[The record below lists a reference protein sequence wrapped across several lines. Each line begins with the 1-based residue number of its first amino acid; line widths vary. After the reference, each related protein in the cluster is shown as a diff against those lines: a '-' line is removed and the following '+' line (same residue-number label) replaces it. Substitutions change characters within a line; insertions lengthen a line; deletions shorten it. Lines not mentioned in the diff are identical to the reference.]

1 MSYKIFQFSFGDGY
15 AGSAKMA
22 VLSSKVLRDKGHE
35 VKLFVSKDS
44 LTKKRALEKGIPII
58 ELNSRQK
65 FSALVKEVVENI
77 GEEKP
82 DFALAYHSQDR
93 KVVMKIKAK
102 LKKEIISV
110 AYRQNIS
117 LSTPF
122 IGSLLYNRYF
132 DFMIACSRG
141 VADSLLKEGIK
152 KNKVHV
158 IHNTTE
164 IPSDISIISGEKI
177 RNQFGIK
184 VKFVLGV
191 SSWFHKGR
199 KGFDILF
206 EAFSK
211 LDQRFVLLII
221 GIPKE
226 NQKEVF
232 EYASTFGLTEDKIIM
247 PGFIDNI
254 YEYYK
259 AMDMF
264 LLPSRSEG
272 FSLALLEAA
281 ASGLPIIASDIPGN
295 DEFIE
300 HKKNGLLFNLSKPDE
315 LTQHVITLADN
326 KILAN
331 QYGSLAEEN
340 FIKEFTLER
349 YAERLNNFFDEA
361 YSTLHKAKTYQ

>member
-1 MSYKIFQFSFGDGY
+1 MSYRIFQFSFGDGY

-22 VLSSKVLRDKGHE
+22 VIGSKVLIDKGHK
-35 VKLFVSKDS
+35 VMLFVSKDS
-44 LTKKRALEKGIPII
+44 LTKRRALEKGIPII
-58 ELNSRQK
+58 ELDSRQK
-65 FSALVKEVVENI
+65 LSSLVNEVIENF

-82 DFALAYHSQDR
+82 DFAIAFHSTDR
-93 KVVMKIKAK
+93 KVVMKLKAK
-102 LKKEIISV
+102 LKKELICV

-117 LSTPF
+117 LSTPL
-122 IGSLLYNRYF
+122 IGPLLYNRYF
-132 DFMIACSRG
+132 DYMIACSYG
-141 VADSLLKEGIK
+141 VSESLVKEGIK
-152 KNKVHV
+152 KNKVKV

-164 IPSDISIISGEKI
+164 IPENISTISGNNI
-177 RNQFGIK
+177 RNQYGLKDKIILGI
-184 VKFVLGV
+184 
-191 SSWFHKGR
+191 SSWFHKER

-211 LDQRFVLLII
+211 LDQKFVLMII

-232 EYASTFGLTEDKIIM
+232 EYASTFGIDMDKIIM

-259 AMDMF
+259 AMDIF

-281 ASGLPIIASDIPGN
+281 ASDLPIIASNIPGN

-315 LTQHVITLADN
+315 LTQGILQLAADN
-326 KILAN
+326 KLSKD
-331 QYGSLAEEN
+331 YGRSAQEYFL
-340 FIKEFTLER
+340 KEFTLER
-349 YAERLNNFFDEA
+349 YAEKLNTFFHEA
-361 YSTLHKAKTYQ
+361 YLTSHKSKTS

>member
-22 VLSSKVLRDKGHE
+22 VLSSKALIDKGHQ

-44 LTKKRALEKGIPII
+44 LTKKRALEKGIPIAEI
-58 ELNSRQK
+58 DSRQK
-65 FSALVKEVVENI
+65 LSLLLKEVMDNFE
-77 GEEKP
+77 GEKP
-82 DFALAYHSQDR
+82 NFAVAYHSQDR
-93 KVVMKIKAK
+93 KVVMKLKSK
-102 LKKEIISV
+102 LKKEIISI

-164 IPSDISIISGEKI
+164 VPSNISKISGERI
-177 RNQFGIK
+177 RNQFGMKDRI
-184 VKFVLGV
+184 VLGI
-191 SSWFHKGR
+191 SSWFHKER

-206 EAFSK
+206 KSFSK
-211 LDQRFVLLII
+211 LDERFVLLII

-226 NQKEVF
+226 NQKEVI
-232 EYASTFGLTEDKIIM
+232 EYASSFGITDDRIIM

-254 YEYYK
+254 YEFYK

-281 ASGLPIIASDIPGN
+281 ASGLPIITSNIPGN

-300 HKKNGLLFNLSKPDE
+300 HKKNGLLFDLSKPEE
-315 LTQHVITLADN
+315 LTHHILTLAND
-326 KILAN
+326 KKLAFEC
-331 QYGSLAEEN
+331 GSFAEEY
-340 FIKEFTLER
+340 FLKEFTLVR
-349 YAERLNNFFDEA
+349 YSEKLDIFFDEA
-361 YSTLHKAKTYQ
+361 YSTFHKTKSI

>member
-1 MSYKIFQFSFGDGY
+1 M
-15 AGSAKMA
+15 
-22 VLSSKVLRDKGHE
+22 
-35 VKLFVSKDS
+35 
-44 LTKKRALEKGIPII
+44 
-58 ELNSRQK
+58 
-65 FSALVKEVVENI
+65 
-77 GEEKP
+77 
-82 DFALAYHSQDR
+82 
-93 KVVMKIKAK
+93 K
-102 LKKEIISV
+102 LKSRFKKDIISV

-122 IGSLLYNRYF
+122 IGPLIYNKYF

-141 VADSLLKEGIK
+141 VAESLMKEGIK

-164 IPSDISIISGEKI
+164 IPDDISTISGDKI
-177 RNQFGIK
+177 RNQFGINDK
-184 VKFVLGV
+184 IVLGI
-191 SSWFHKGR
+191 SSWFHKER

-211 LDQRFVLLII
+211 LDHKFVLLII

-232 EYASTFGLTEDKIIM
+232 EYASTFGISEDKIVM

-259 AMDMF
+259 AMDIF

-281 ASGLPIIASDIPGN
+281 ASGLPIIASNIPGN

-300 HKKNGLLFNLSKPDE
+300 HGKNGFLFNISKPDE
-315 LTQHVITLADN
+315 LTN
-326 KILAN
+326 KIFC
-331 QYGSLAEEN
+331 S
-340 FIKEFTLER
+340 
-349 YAERLNNFFDEA
+349 
-361 YSTLHKAKTYQ
+361 

>member
-1 MSYKIFQFSFGDGY
+1 MPYRILQFSFGDGY

-22 VLSSKVLRDKGHE
+22 IFSSSALIEKGHN

-44 LTKKRALEKGIPII
+44 LTKKRALEKGIPIV
-58 ELNSRQK
+58 ELDSRQK
-65 FSALVKEVVENI
+65 ASLLVQDVIKNL
-77 GEEKP
+77 GEEKA
-82 DFALAYHSQDR
+82 DFAVAYHSQDR
-93 KVVMKIKAK
+93 KVVIK
-102 LKKEIISV
+102 LKSKFRKDIISV

-117 LSTPF
+117 LSTPI
-122 IGSLLYNRYF
+122 IGSLIYNKYF

-141 VADSLLKEGIK
+141 VAESLIKEGIK

-164 IPSDISIISGEKI
+164 IPDDISKITGNNI
-177 RNQFGIK
+177 RNQFGLKDKI
-184 VKFVLGV
+184 VLGI
-191 SSWFHKGR
+191 SSWFHKER

-211 LDQRFVLLII
+211 LDQNFVLLII

-226 NQKEVF
+226 NQKEVL
-232 EYASTFGLTEDKIIM
+232 EYASTFGVSADKILM

-259 AMDMF
+259 AMNIF

-281 ASGLPIIASDIPGN
+281 ASGLPIIASNIPGN

-300 HKKNGLLFNLSKPDE
+300 HGKNGLLFDISKPDE
-315 LTQHVITLADN
+315 LTQDIL
-326 KILAN
+326 KLAN
-331 QYGSLAEEN
+331 HRKLVEEFGISAKDSFN
-340 FIKEFTLER
+340 KDYTLDKYSEKLIK
-349 YAERLNNFFDEA
+349 FFDEA
-361 YSTLHKAKTYQ
+361 YLSKKI

>member
-1 MSYKIFQFSFGDGY
+1 MSYTILQFSFGDGY

-22 VLSSKVLRDKGHE
+22 VLSSKALIDKGHH

-44 LTKKRALEKGIPII
+44 MTKKRALEKGIPIA
-58 ELNSRQK
+58 ELDSRQK
-65 FSALVKEVVENI
+65 PSLMFKNVMNNI
-77 GEEKP
+77 NGEKP
-82 DFALAYHSQDR
+82 DFVVAYHSQDR

-102 LKKEIISV
+102 LRKEIISV

-141 VADSLLKEGIK
+141 VAKSLFKDGIK

-164 IPSDISIISGEKI
+164 TPDDISNIAGEKI
-177 RNQFGIK
+177 RNQFGMKDRI
-184 VKFVLGV
+184 VLGI
-191 SSWFHKGR
+191 SSWFHKER

-206 EAFSK
+206 EVFSK
-211 LDQRFVLLII
+211 LDKKFVLLII

-232 EYASTFGLTEDKIIM
+232 EYASTFGIAEDRIIM

-259 AMDMF
+259 AMDIF

-300 HKKNGLLFNLSKPDE
+300 HGKNGLLFNISKPEE
-315 LTQHVITLADN
+315 LTQCILQ
-326 KILAN
+326 LAN
-331 QYGSLAEEN
+331 DSKLAEEFGISALYSFN
-340 FIKEFTLER
+340 KEFTLDR
-349 YAERLNNFFDEA
+349 YAEKLNKFFDESYLA
-361 YSTLHKAKTYQ
+361 RQKSKST

>member
-1 MSYKIFQFSFGDGY
+1 MKYNIIQFSFGDGY

-22 VLSSKVLRDKGHE
+22 ILSSSALIEKGHN

-44 LTKKRALEKGIPII
+44 LTKKRALEKGIPIV
-58 ELNSRQK
+58 ELDSRK
-65 FSALVKEVVENI
+65 KISVLVKEVIKNF
-77 GEEKP
+77 GEDKS
-82 DFALAYHSQDR
+82 DFAVAYHSQDR
-93 KVVMKIKAK
+93 KVVMKLKSK
-102 LKKEIISV
+102 LKKNIISV

-122 IGSLLYNRYF
+122 IGAFIYNKYF
-132 DFMIACSRG
+132 DFMIGCGRG
-141 VADSLLKEGIK
+141 VANSLIKEGIK
-152 KNKVHV
+152 KNKVRV

-164 IPSDISIISGEKI
+164 IPEDILKISGENI
-177 RNQFGIK
+177 RKQLGIK
-184 VKFVLGV
+184 DKIVLGI
-191 SSWFHKGR
+191 SSWFHKER

-211 LDQRFVLLII
+211 LDEKFVLLII

-232 EYASTFGLTEDKIIM
+232 EYASTFGISENKIIM

-259 AMDMF
+259 AMDIF

-281 ASGLPIIASDIPGN
+281 ASGLPIIASNISGN

-300 HKKNGLLFNLSKPDE
+300 QGKNGLLFDISKPDE
-315 LTQHVITLADN
+315 LTQD
-326 KILAN
+326 ILKLSNDRKFSYELGISARN
-331 QYGSLAEEN
+331 S
-340 FIKEFTLER
+340 FIKEYTLSR
-349 YAERLNNFFDEA
+349 YADKLNKFFDEA
-361 YSTLHKAKTYQ
+361 YSSMKK

>member
-22 VLSSKVLRDKGHE
+22 VLSSKALIDKGHQ

-44 LTKKRALEKGIPII
+44 LTKRRALEKGIPIT
-58 ELNSRQK
+58 ELDSNQK
-65 FSALVKEVVENI
+65 LSLLLKDVMDNFE
-77 GEEKP
+77 GEKP
-82 DFALAYHSQDR
+82 NFAVAYHSQDR
-93 KVVMKIKAK
+93 KLVMKLKAK
-102 LKKEIISV
+102 FKKEIISI

-117 LSTPF
+117 LSTPL

-132 DFMIACSRG
+132 DYMIACSCG
-141 VADSLLKEGIK
+141 VAKSLFKEGIK

-164 IPSDISIISGEKI
+164 VSSDISKISGEKI

-184 VKFVLGV
+184 DRIVLGI
-191 SSWFHKGR
+191 SSWFHKER

-206 EAFSK
+206 KSFSK
-211 LDQRFVLLII
+211 LDERFVLLII

-226 NQKEVF
+226 NQNEVF
-232 EYASTFGLTEDKIIM
+232 KYASTFGIADDRIIM

-254 YEYYK
+254 FEYYK
-259 AMDMF
+259 AMDIF

-281 ASGLPIIASDIPGN
+281 ASGLPIIASNIPGN

-300 HKKNGLLFNLSKPDE
+300 QNKNGLLFNISQPDE
-315 LTQHVITLADN
+315 LFQSILTLSND
-326 KILAN
+326 KKLAAE
-331 QYGSLAEEN
+331 YGLLA
-340 FIKEFTLER
+340 KEYFNREYTLER
-349 YAERLNNFFDEA
+349 YAEKLNNFFDDA
-361 YSTLHKAKTYQ
+361 YSSFYSK